1 MNASNLQNLLDL
13 NWSLLKQALPSFER
27 SLVKCRDLDFSLP
40 ISFEAEESLDALSSK
55 FSRVSDIFTQ
65 KVLKTF
71 IFVLREDAP
80 TFLDRMNLCE
90 KLGIIPS
97 AEELIAIRD
106 LRNIIAHEYLSENL
120 VEIYMEIIELSDDLL
135 KAILETERFF
145 IKIKTFVNYRT

>member
-71 IFVLREDAP
+71 LFVLREDAP

-120 VEIYMEIIELSDDLL
+120 VEIYMEIIELSDTLL

-145 IKIKTFVNYRT
+145 IRIKT

>member
-1 MNASNLQNLLDL
+1 MNTSNLQNLLDL
-13 NWSLLKQALPSFER
+13 NWNLLKQALPSFER
-27 SLVKCRDLDFSLP
+27 SLVKCRDLDFSSP
-40 ISFEAEESLDALSSK
+40 ISFETEESLDALSSK

-65 KVLKTF
+65 KVLKTL

-120 VEIYMEIIELSDDLL
+120 VEVYREIIQLSNNLIKSIALTDKFLS
-135 KAILETERFF
+135 ERKFH
-145 IKIKTFVNYRT
+145 ISQ

>member
-1 MNASNLQNLLDL
+1 MNVSNLQSLLDL
-13 NWSLLKQALPSFER
+13 NWNVLKQALPSFER
-27 SLVKCRDLDFSLP
+27 SLVKCRNLDFSPP
-40 ISFEAEESLDALSSK
+40 ISFETEESLDALSSK

-65 KVLKTF
+65 KVLKTL

-97 AEELIAIRD
+97 AEEIIAIRD

-120 VEIYMEIIELSDDLL
+120 VEIYMEIIRLSDSLL
-135 KAILETERFF
+135 TAIIETENFF
-145 IKIKTFVNYRT
+145 TKIKF